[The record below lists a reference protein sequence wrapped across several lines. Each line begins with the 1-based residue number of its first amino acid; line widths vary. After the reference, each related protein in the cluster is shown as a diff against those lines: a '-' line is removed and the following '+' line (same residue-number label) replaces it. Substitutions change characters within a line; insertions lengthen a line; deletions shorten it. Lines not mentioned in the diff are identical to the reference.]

1 MRHMRFE
8 IVHLTQQ
15 KVKGVEN
22 TTGMFHQIHMDI
34 TLSVITQFEI
44 ALLMIN
50 PVRYR
55 NTFSKLTCFCKL
67 HWSLDYW
74 CFHFSCISNFWPR
87 CTRLTVIQFCKRS
100 QLELSVF
107 AYLVYVYH
115 QPCFVCKLKANTF
128 SDSSKKPHLL
138 PFHSAWVGTKYF
150 GILFT

>member
-1 MRHMRFE
+1 MGLTFLQAVMMAFQKQMLYMRHMRFE

-22 TTGMFHQIHMDI
+22 TTGMFHQIQMDI

-67 HWSLDYW
+67 H
-74 CFHFSCISNFWPR
+74 
-87 CTRLTVIQFCKRS
+87 
-100 QLELSVF
+100 
-107 AYLVYVYH
+107 
-115 QPCFVCKLKANTF
+115 
-128 SDSSKKPHLL
+128 
-138 PFHSAWVGTKYF
+138 
-150 GILFT
+150 